1 MSRRLFFLFIVCA
14 SNWTLAIRAQEQ
26 VEARYDAFASTASQ
40 SRLED
45 VVREAF
51 RQSHDGW
58 STDEVLIRDELNRAF
73 IASCRE
79 QLPDASEQTLN
90 WTLLNLRKAG
100 KLEVKASRREGQP
113 EADAAHVAEIAARS
127 MQDKHEISIDAVMAD
142 PERRREFD
150 QLAQRIDPDIES
162 YTIRKTA
169 LRLRKTRNLR
179 PELITRI
186 ADWDRQIIEL
196 TAAQAAAD
204 LQRLPENPGVYMFR
218 DRTGYLYIG
227 EAINLR
233 ERLTTHLDHSDQ
245 KSLAHYLG
253 NQGYDSISLEVH
265 SFPVDSRMKEIVVRR
280 AYESELIRSREPRF
294 NVRP

>member
-1 MSRRLFFLFIVCA
+1 LSRRIFFLLVVCA

-26 VEARYDAFASTASQ
+26 VEARNDAFASTASQ
-40 SRLED
+40 PRLED

-73 IASCRE
+73 IARCHE
-79 QLPDASEQTLN
+79 QMPGASEQSLN

-100 KLEVKASRREGQP
+100 NLHVKATRRDDQP
-113 EADAAHVAEIAARS
+113 EADASHVAEIAARS

-142 PERRREFD
+142 PDHRREFD
-150 QLAQRIDPDIES
+150 ELAQRIDPEIES
-162 YTIRKTA
+162 YAIRKAA

-186 ADWDRQIIEL
+186 ADWDRQILEL
-196 TAAQAAAD
+196 TAAEAAAD
-204 LQRLPENPGVYMFR
+204 LKRLPENPGVYMFR

-233 ERLTTHLDHSDQ
+233 ERLTTHLDHSDH

-253 NQGYDSISLEVH
+253 NQGYDSISLEIH
-265 SFPVDSRMKEIVVRR
+265 YFPVDSRMKEVVVRR